1 MFIKGDLSA
10 LDNQDDRKITDVEI
24 DIPDAPSKVIINT

>member
-10 LDNQDDRKITDVEI
+10 LDNPDDRKITDVEI